1 MNLFAE
7 NRIFLNQ
14 SFASSDELFDFVGTQ
29 MEGLGMA
36 KAGFGDSLKRRE
48 SSYPTGLP
56 GLTADIALPHTD
68 PEFIVDP
75 FIAVVSTKE
84 GVPFTQMGSD
94 SIKLSPRLFF
104 ILGFKKEGAERY
116 QTEALRAIVDNFLAN
131 DEGKLTDRFLKLD
144 ASKDCMEILCKIQK
158 EI

>member
-14 SFASSDELFDFVGTQ
+14 SFASSDELFDFVGKQ

-68 PEFIVDP
+68 PEFIVEP

-104 ILGFKKEGAERY
+104 ILGFKKEGPER
-116 QTEALRAIVDNFLAN
+116 
-131 DEGKLTDRFLKLD
+131 
-144 ASKDCMEILCKIQK
+144 
-158 EI
+158 

>member
-14 SFASSDELFDFVGTQ
+14 SFASSDELFDFVGKQ

-68 PEFIVDP
+68 PEF
-75 FIAVVSTKE
+75 
-84 GVPFTQMGSD
+84 
-94 SIKLSPRLFF
+94 
-104 ILGFKKEGAERY
+104 
-116 QTEALRAIVDNFLAN
+116 TEALRAIVDNFLVN
-131 DEGKLTDRFLKLD
+131 DEGKLTGRFLKLD

>member
-14 SFASSDELFDFVGTQ
+14 SFASSDELFDFVGKQ

-68 PEFIVDP
+68 PEFIVEP

-84 GVPFTQMGSD
+84 GVPFTQPPNLLTLF
-94 SIKLSPRLFF
+94 IVKNLFF
-104 ILGFKKEGAERY
+104 SNKKLHSFHSGNISRSTNLPLMFVLEISSKTFCFVAGLRVFRTFIEKKVFKK
-116 QTEALRAIVDNFLAN
+116 N
-131 DEGKLTDRFLKLD
+131 
-144 ASKDCMEILCKIQK
+144 
-158 EI
+158 